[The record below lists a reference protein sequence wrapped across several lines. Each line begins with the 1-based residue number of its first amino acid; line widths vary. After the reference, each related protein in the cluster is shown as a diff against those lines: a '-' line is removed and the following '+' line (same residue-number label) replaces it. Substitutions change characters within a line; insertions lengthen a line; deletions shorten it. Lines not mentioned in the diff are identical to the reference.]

1 MGWLIAV
8 GVVLLLALLLMLR
21 IGVRVRLHD
30 DTSLWLGVGIFR
42 IRLYPKREK
51 KLKLSDYEIK
61 KFRRRKA
68 REEARAK
75 KKAAKKA
82 EKDAKKKKSTVG
94 KASEDVKAHT
104 KEKRDISELLD
115 TVLEVVRVFF
125 ERFGRHLYIK
135 VGRLRIIVASG
146 DAATTAVLYGA
157 VCGAVQCL
165 LELLDNAVNLKLPKS
180 EEIVVTTDFT
190 TEKTRADVDI
200 TLSLRIWQILD
211 VAIRSL
217 WAYIKQK

>member
-1 MGWLIAV
+1 MGWIVVL
-8 GVVLLLALLLMLR
+8 GVVSLLALLLMLR
-21 IGVRVRLHD
+21 IGVRVRLRD
-30 DTSLWLGVGIFR
+30 DTNLWLGVGIFR

-68 REEARAK
+68 KEQAK
-75 KKAAKKA
+75 AKRKAAKKA
-82 EKDAKKKKSTVG
+82 TKKAKKNKSALGEVSDTAKAQTKK
-94 KASEDVKAHT
+94 KQ
-104 KEKRDISELLD
+104 DISELVD
-115 TVLEVVRVFF
+115 TVLEVVRVFV
-125 ERFGRHLYIK
+125 ERFGRHLHIK
-135 VGRLRIIVASG
+135 LGRLCIIVASG

-165 LELLDNAVNLKLPKS
+165 LELLDNTVKLKLPKN
-180 EEIVVTTDFT
+180 EEIAVTADFT

-200 TLSLRIWQILD
+200 TFSFRLWQIFDL
-211 VAIRSL
+211 AIRSL

>member
-1 MGWLIAV
+1 MGWLIAA
-8 GVVLLLALLLMLR
+8 GAVLLLALLLMLR
-21 IGVRVRLHD
+21 VGVRVKLRD
-30 DTSLWLGVGIFR
+30 DTSLWLGVGLFR

-61 KFRRRKA
+61 KFRSRKA
-68 REEARAK
+68 REEAKAR

-82 EKDAKKKKSTVG
+82 AKNAKKKKGTVEKESAST
-94 KASEDVKAHT
+94 KTHA
-104 KEKRDISELLD
+104 KEKRDVSELVD
-115 TVLEVVRVFF
+115 TVLEVVRVFV
-125 ERFGRHLYIK
+125 ERFGHHLNIK
-135 VGRLRIIVASG
+135 LGRLCIIVASG

-157 VCGAVQCL
+157 VCGTVQCL
-165 LELLDNAVNLKLPKS
+165 LELLDNTVNLKMPKS

>member
-1 MGWLIAV
+1 MGWFIAL
-8 GVVLLLALLLMLR
+8 GVILLFALLLMLR
-21 IGVRVRLHD
+21 IGVSIRLCD
-30 DTSLWLGVGIFR
+30 DTKLSLGVGIFR

-51 KLKLSDYEIK
+51 KLRLSDYEIK
-61 KFRRRKA
+61 KFRKRKA
-68 REEARAK
+68 KEEAKAK

-82 EKDAKKKKSTVG
+82 EKDAKKKKSAVG

-115 TVLEVVRVFF
+115 TVLEVVRVFL

-165 LELLDNAVNLKLPKS
+165 LELLDNSVKLKLPKN

-200 TLSLRIWQILD
+200 TFSFRLWQIFD
-211 VAIRSL
+211 MAIRSL

>member
-1 MGWLIAV
+1 MGWLIV
-8 GVVLLLALLLMLR
+8 LGIVLLFALILMLR
-21 IGVRVRLHD
+21 VGVRVKLCD
-30 DTSLWLGVGIFR
+30 DTSLWLGVGVFR
-42 IRLYPKREK
+42 IRLYPKRERE
-51 KLKLSDYEIK
+51 LKLSDYEIK

-68 REEARAK
+68 KEEARAK

-82 EKDAKKKKSTVG
+82 AKNAKKKKTPESKVAQAEKTQ
-94 KASEDVKAHT
+94 T
-104 KEKRDISELLD
+104 KEKRDISELVD

-135 VGRLRIIVASG
+135 VRRLCITVASA
-146 DAATTAVLYGA
+146 DAATTAVLYGS

-165 LELLDNAVNLKLPKS
+165 LELLDNSVKLKLPRS
-180 EEIVVTTDFT
+180 EKIIVTTDFT

-200 TLSLRIWQILD
+200 ILSLRVWQIFD